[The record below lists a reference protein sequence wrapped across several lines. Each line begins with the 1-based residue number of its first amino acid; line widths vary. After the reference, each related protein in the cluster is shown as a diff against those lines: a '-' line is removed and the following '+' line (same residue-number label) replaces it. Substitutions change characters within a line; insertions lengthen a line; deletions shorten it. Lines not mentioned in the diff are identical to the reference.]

1 MLSITG
7 SADTRPEASRNG
19 AAPLRVLLVASEIYP
34 LAKTGGLADVCG
46 ALPKAL
52 HAAGIDVRLLM
63 PAYPSAIANVAGL
76 RRVGELAGLG
86 ASARLLA
93 GTLPGTELPI
103 WLLDCAHLYQRP
115 GTPYQDV
122 NGSEWPDN
130 ALRYGAL
137 CRAAVEI
144 ACGRAAPWRADV
156 VHCNDWHTG
165 LIPLLL
171 RSEGELRPRSVF
183 TIHNAAFQGNVA
195 LSAAQMLGLDA
206 DPSTLAGIE
215 YYGQM
220 SFLKSG
226 TVFADKITTV
236 SPTYARELRMPEYG
250 CGMHGIFE
258 GRAADLVG
266 IMNGIDTEVW
276 NPARDEHLR
285 QRYSASDR
293 NGKRECKAA
302 LQASLG
308 LRVEE
313 SAPLAISASRLTTQK
328 MADVLLRE
336 LPDLMRDHPDMQFAL
351 LGCGDRGLERGF
363 EEFARS
369 YPGRAAVEIGY
380 REAAAHRLQAG
391 ADILLHGARF
401 EPCGLAQL
409 YAMQYGTI
417 PVVRR
422 VGGLA
427 DSVFDVNS
435 ASSTANGFV
444 FDDCTGAAL
453 RRAVDRSLAMYAG
466 DRGAWNALIDRAMLA
481 DFSWRRSADH
491 YAALF
496 FDLAGEA
503 QGGIFHAANSEND
516 ERLGAWNVRCQRL
529 RRSASVEP
537 DRMRGAA

>member
-1 MLSITG
+1 MLSTTG
-7 SADTRPEASRNG
+7 SAGTGCGERRAR
-19 AAPLRVLLVASEIYP
+19 LRVLLVASEIYP

-52 HAAGIDVRLLM
+52 REAGVDVRLLM
-63 PAYPSAIANVAGL
+63 PAYPSAIANVIGPRHVA
-76 RRVGELAGLG
+76 ELTRIG
-86 ASARLLA
+86 ASPARLLA
-93 GTLPGTELPI
+93 GTLPGSCLPI
-103 WLLDCAHLYQRP
+103 WLLDCPHMYQRP

-122 NGSEWPDN
+122 DGSEWPDN

-165 LIPLLL
+165 LVPLLL
-171 RSEGELRPRSVF
+171 RSEGERRPRSVF

-195 LSAAQMLGLDA
+195 LSAAQMLGLDT
-206 DPSTLAGIE
+206 DTSTLAGIE

-236 SPTYARELRMPEYG
+236 SSTYARELRTPEYG
-250 CGMHGIFE
+250 CGLHGVFE
-258 GRAADLVG
+258 SRAADLLG

-276 NPARDEHLR
+276 NPARDEHLAR
-285 QRYSASDR
+285 RYSSGDR

-308 LRVEE
+308 LQVDED
-313 SAPLAISASRLTTQK
+313 APLAISASRLTTQK

-363 EEFARS
+363 EEFAHA
-369 YPGRAAVEIGY
+369 YPGRVAVEIGY
-380 REAAAHRLQAG
+380 REVAAHRLHAG

-427 DSVFDVNS
+427 DSVFDVDS
-435 ASSTANGFV
+435 ASSAANGFV
-444 FDDCTGAAL
+444 FDDCTGTGL
-453 RRAVDRSLAMYAG
+453 RRAVDRSLAMYAD
-466 DRGAWNALIDRAMLA
+466 DRGTWNALIDHAMLA
-481 DFSWRRSADH
+481 DFSWRRSAEN
-491 YAALF
+491 YTALF
-496 FDLAGEA
+496 CSLAGKAENEA
-503 QGGIFHAANSEND
+503 IRASDSGND
-516 ERLGAWNVRCQRL
+516 ERLMAWNARCQRL
-529 RRSASVEP
+529 RRSAPVET

>member
-1 MLSITG
+1 MLSTTG
-7 SADTRPEASRNG
+7 SADTGYGERR
-19 AAPLRVLLVASEIYP
+19 APLCVLLVASEIYP

-52 HAAGIDVRLLM
+52 REAGVDVRLLM

-76 RRVGELAGLG
+76 RRVGELAGVG
-86 ASARLLA
+86 ASASLLA

-171 RSEGELRPRSVF
+171 RSEGAMRPRSVF

-206 DPSTLAGIE
+206 DASTLAGIE

-236 SPTYARELRMPEYG
+236 SPTYARELRTPEYG
-250 CGMHGIFE
+250 CGMHGVFE
-258 GRAADLVG
+258 SRAADLLG
-266 IMNGIDTEVW
+266 ILNGIDTEVW
-276 NPARDEHLR
+276 NPARDEHLAR
-285 QRYSASDR
+285 RYSSGDR

-308 LRVEE
+308 LRVDEN
-313 SAPLAISASRLTTQK
+313 APLAISASRLTTQK

-336 LPDLMRDHPDMQFAL
+336 LPDLMRGHPDMQFAL
-351 LGCGDRGLERGF
+351 LGCGDRGLESGF
-363 EEFARS
+363 EQFARGH
-369 YPGRAAVEIGY
+369 PGRVAVEIGY
-380 REAAAHRLQAG
+380 REAAAHRLHAG

-435 ASSTANGFV
+435 ASSAANGFV
-444 FDDCTGAAL
+444 FDDSTGAAL
-453 RRAVDRSLAMYAG
+453 RRAVDRCLAMYAG
-466 DRGAWNALIDRAMLA
+466 DRGSWNALIDRAMRA
-481 DFSWRRSADH
+481 DFSWRRSAKN
-491 YAALF
+491 YTALF
-496 FDLAGEA
+496 CGLAGKGENETFRA
-503 QGGIFHAANSEND
+503 TDPGND
-516 ERLGAWNVRCQRL
+516 ERLMAWNARCQRL
-529 RRSASVEP
+529 RRSAPAET